1 VDGRHPLSAV
11 LAGGRAAYL
20 AAMMRDLMNAFPEPA
35 RRAEGHPAGCFV
47 PINSWTLDPVLE
59 LPGRLCPMFV
69 LPPPRRSLLRRLAA
83 AIGGLGG
90 AIAAGAGLMVLA
102 AHLTTL

>member
-35 RRAEGHPAGCFV
+35 RRAEGLPAGCFV

-69 LPPPRRSLLRRLAA
+69 PPPPRHSLLRRIAT
-83 AIGGLGG
+83 AISSLGS
-90 AIAAGAGLMVLA
+90 AVAAGAALMVLTA
-102 AHLTTL
+102 YLTTP